1 LDIGSTTT
9 FRTPQ
14 FATLTAS
21 PTTPAKR
28 MEVAVANGQRLWI
41 DFSCLNCPYTIQGT
55 PFTSDFRLLQLK
67 GYDVILGS
75 DWVKQYIPVTLDYKK
90 MTLRITLTDNTTITF
105 RDESLPSS
113 SVIQESVKLHKLLEE
128 ATCGAVLFLKPL
140 SMDSPADSS
149 QHPQIL
155 QLLDEYSVLFSEPQ
169 SLPPKRDC
177 DHTIPLMPEAKIVNQ
192 RPYRLPHHQKNVLED
207 IVKDLLQKGIIR
219 DSTSPYSSPVVL
231 VKKKD
236 HTWRKC
242 TDYRKPNL

>member
-28 MEVAVANGQRLWI
+28 MEVAVANGQRLWT

-207 IVKDLLQKGIIR
+207 IVKDLLQKGIIK
-219 DSTSPYSSPVVL
+219 DSTSPYSSLVVL

-242 TDYRKPNL
+242 TDYR